1 MLAHHTLITISSS
14 SPSQAERDADRGQ
27 PPAGGVDCHG
37 SAIERV
43 PSNGQRPG
51 WGNAGFD
58 IEFILHTSERVLYLR
73 ANSED
78 TFRLWIA
85 GIVAAGGRAP
95 LQAGPKSKGG
105 HVGLS
110 KSGKIVVPAISKDR
124 SLSSALDFGMDTSSL
139 GLMSQ
144 RLPTLSLP
152 ANLAE
157 VPTLDL
163 TLGEDPEMPPA
174 HASCQKWRITRTAHL
189 CISGHPLPCP
199 GSHSPTRYQ

>member
-1 MLAHHTLITISSS
+1 MCIRDS
-14 SPSQAERDADRGQ
+14 DADRGQ

-110 KSGKIVVPAISKDR
+110 KSGKIVVPAISKAGPR
-124 SLSSALDFGMDTSSL
+124 E
-139 GLMSQ
+139 
-144 RLPTLSLP
+144 LPKMANHPHGTPVHLP
-152 ANLAE
+152 ASSS
-157 VPTLDL
+157 VPRV
-163 TLGEDPEMPPA
+163 P
-174 HASCQKWRITRTAHL
+174 
-189 CISGHPLPCP
+189 
-199 GSHSPTRYQ
+199 